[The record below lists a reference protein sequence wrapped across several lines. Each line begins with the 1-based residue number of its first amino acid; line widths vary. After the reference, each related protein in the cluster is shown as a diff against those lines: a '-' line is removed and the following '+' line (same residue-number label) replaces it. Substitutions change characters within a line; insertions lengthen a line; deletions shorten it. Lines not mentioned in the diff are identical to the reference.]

1 MSTHVKYLTS
11 SVTKDIYG
19 DSLSPATQG
28 SAGVDLRSTKDII
41 LEYNQTELIPTGLSV
56 QIPENHVGLVFLRSS
71 IGYKGLRLTNGV
83 GVIDSD
89 YRGEILLSVQNH
101 IPAKFYVI
109 KSGERIGQL
118 VVVPI
123 LAGALVG
130 VESLDDTDRGSGGFG
145 STGEH

>member
-1 MSTHVKYLTS
+1 MSTHVKYQMS

-28 SAGVDLRSTKDII
+28 SAGVDLRSSKDII

-56 QIPENHVGLVFLRSS
+56 QIPEDHVGLVFLRSS
-71 IGYKGLRLTNGV
+71 VGNKGLRLTNGV

-101 IPAKFYVI
+101 VPAKFHTI

-118 VVVPI
+118 VIVPI
-123 LAGALVG
+123 LSGAFVG
-130 VESLDDTDRGSGGFG
+130 VESLDETDRGSGGFG
-145 STGEH
+145 STGGH